1 MVAFLKTSYRRARKF
16 FKRTK
21 PADGAESLRDR
32 FTGVYQSAAWGS
44 SESLSGPGSE
54 RNSGSVRQALIALT
68 QIVEKHEIRS
78 VADIPCGDFNWMPEF
93 LEKHPSVAYAG
104 YDIVG
109 GLISQNRKSNPA
121 FNFHVLDITEQ
132 VPPRADLIFSKDL
145 VNHLMDKDVWK
156 ALANMIRSG
165 STYVMITSNS
175 VSTPNEDL
183 PRNVGGMSRLLNLR
197 TAPFSLPTP
206 VYEDGY
212 LAMWRTEDLVSVLD
226 QKP

>member
-1 MVAFLKTSYRRARKF
+1 MIAFLKTSYRRLRKF
-16 FKRTK
+16 LRKAK
-21 PADGAESLRDR
+21 PANGAESLRAR
-32 FTGVYQSAAWGS
+32 FTGVYRSAAWGS

-54 RNSGSVRQALIALT
+54 RNSGSVRQALIALS
-68 QIVEKHEIRS
+68 QIVEKYEVRS

-109 GLISQNRKSNPA
+109 GLVSQNRKSHPA
-121 FNFHVLDITEQ
+121 VKFYVLDITEQ

-145 VNHLMDKDVWK
+145 VNHLLDRDVWK

-165 STYVMITSNS
+165 ATYLMITSNS

-197 TAPFSLPTP
+197 TEPFSFPTP
-206 VYEDGY
+206 IYEDGY
-212 LAMWRTEDLVSVLD
+212 LAVWRTEDLVFVLD
-226 QKP
+226 HKL

>member
-1 MVAFLKTSYRRARKF
+1 MIAFLKTSYRRARKLL
-16 FKRTK
+16 RQAK
-21 PADGAESLRDR
+21 PADAAESLRAR
-32 FTGVYQSAAWGS
+32 FTGVYRSAAWGS

-54 RNSGSVRQALIALT
+54 RNSGSVRQALIALS
-68 QIVEKHEIRS
+68 QIVEKYEVRS

-109 GLISQNRKSNPA
+109 GLVSQNRKSHPSVK
-121 FNFHVLDITEQ
+121 FYVLDITEQ

-145 VNHLMDKDVWK
+145 VNHLLDRDVWK

-165 STYVMITSNS
+165 ATYLMITSNS

-197 TAPFSLPTP
+197 TEPFSFPTP
-206 VYEDGY
+206 IYEDGY
-212 LAMWRTEDLVSVLD
+212 LAVWRTEDLVFVLD
-226 QKP
+226 HKL

>member
-1 MVAFLKTSYRRARKF
+1 MIAFLKTSYRRARKF
-16 FKRTK
+16 LRKAK
-21 PADGAESLRDR
+21 PADGAEGLRAR
-32 FTGVYQSAAWGS
+32 FTGVYRSAAWGS

-54 RNSGSVRQALIALT
+54 RNSGSVRQALVALS
-68 QIVEKHEIRS
+68 QIVEKYEIRS

-156 ALANMIRSG
+156 ALANMVRSG
-165 STYVMITSNS
+165 ATYVMITSNS

-197 TAPFSLPTP
+197 TEPFSLPTP

-226 QKP
+226 HKP

>member
-1 MVAFLKTSYRRARKF
+1 MRQA
-16 FKRTK
+16 K
-21 PADGAESLRDR
+21 PADAAESLRAR
-32 FTGVYQSAAWGS
+32 FTGVYRSAAWGS

-54 RNSGSVRQALIALT
+54 RNSGSVRQALIALS
-68 QIVEKHEIRS
+68 QIVEKYEVRS

-109 GLISQNRKSNPA
+109 GLVSQNRKSHPSVK
-121 FNFHVLDITEQ
+121 FYVLDITEQ

-145 VNHLMDKDVWK
+145 VNHLLDRDVWK

-165 STYVMITSNS
+165 ATYLMITSNS

-197 TAPFSLPTP
+197 TEPFSFPTP
-206 VYEDGY
+206 IYEDGY
-212 LAMWRTEDLVSVLD
+212 LAVWRTEDLVFVLD
-226 QKP
+226 HKL